1 MQTSAVD
8 MKKEIMK
15 YKLPPPPKKKNY
27 HTNFHHNKANK
38 TYAQH

>member
-15 YKLPPPPKKKNY
+15 YKLPPPQKNY
-27 HTNFHHNKANK
+27 HANFHHNKANK

>member
-15 YKLPPPPKKKNY
+15 YKLPPPQKKNY
-27 HTNFHHNKANK
+27 HANFHHNKANK